1 MDSSAVAAT
10 ADAVPLHAAS
20 VGVCL
25 HYLQRLGGWLDAAEA
40 HAHRD
45 ALSID
50 SLLQARLAPDML
62 PLHAQVAT
70 AAYFTLRACFPLAG
84 RPVPPWVEH
93 PATLDGLRARI
104 TDAQRHL
111 QGLAPAAFK
120 GAAGRVVEAEA
131 GQAQLALP
139 ADEFLTRY
147 ALPNV
152 FFHLGMAYAILR
164 AHGVPLGKADFD
176 GYHRYPPVA
185 VTPPPPR

>member
-1 MDSSAVAAT
+1 MDSGAVAAT

-25 HYLQRLGGWLDAAEA
+25 HYLQRLGGWLDAGEA
-40 HAHRD
+40 HARGT
-45 ALSID
+45 ALFID
-50 SLLQARLAPDML
+50 TLLQARLAPDML

-70 AAYFTLRACFPLAG
+70 ATHFTLRTCFPLAG
-84 RPVPPWVEH
+84 QPVPPWVEH
-93 PATLDGLRARI
+93 PATLSGLRARI
-104 TDAQRHL
+104 ADAQRHL
-111 QGLAPAAFK
+111 QGLGPASFA
-120 GAAGRVVEAEA
+120 GAAGRVIHGQA
-131 GQAQLALP
+131 GQAPLALP

-164 AHGVPLGKADFD
+164 AQGVPLGKADFD

-185 VTPPPPR
+185 VTQPPPR